1 MQLPDIN
8 TFKDGQHR
16 KLLLHTCCAPCAAGV
31 LDDLVDHYDLTLFYY
46 NPNILPEK
54 EYNLRLEN
62 LHKLIKA
69 YRGINIIIP
78 EYKPDDFWSFA
89 KDKMDIPEGGSR
101 CTSCFSLRLT
111 ETAKYLIESNKYFAF
126 ATTLTLSPHKNATL
140 INSIGHTIA
149 DKFKTPYL
157 ASDFKKNDGVLKSI
171 RKCKELD
178 IYRQKYCGCTPL
190 D

>member
-1 MQLPDIN
+1 MQSIDIN
-8 TFKDGQHR
+8 TFKDKQHR

-62 LHKLIKA
+62 LHKLTKA
-69 YRGINIIIP
+69 YSGIDIIIP
-78 EYKPDDFWSFA
+78 KYSPDDFLSFA
-89 KDKMDIPEGGSR
+89 KDQMNIPEGGSR
-101 CTSCFSLRLT
+101 CTSCFTIRLA
-111 ETAKYLIESNKYFAF
+111 ETARYLVKNNKYFAF
-126 ATTLTLSPHKNATL
+126 ATTLTLSPHKNAQL
-140 INSIGHTIA
+140 INSIGYDIA
-149 DKFKTPYL
+149 DKYKICYL

-190 D
+190 N